1 MTMSTVSDRIAKL
14 EAAISAQEALRPTLG
29 DEVVNA
35 ALGAMRAQLDV
46 LRAGATEH
54 SLERELLELQS
65 ADLIRRL
72 STEPELDYV
81 FKHVLTQDV
90 AYSSLLLA
98 DRKSLH
104 AAVARVLESSATQR
118 TGAEASLLAEHY
130 LRAEAWD
137 EAVSHLM
144 EAGDAGARTFAHPE
158 ARLHYARALDAL
170 AHLPQTE
177 SNCRLKVDT
186 ILKLV

>member
-1 MTMSTVSDRIAKL
+1 
-14 EAAISAQEALRPTLG
+14 
-29 DEVVNA
+29 
-35 ALGAMRAQLDV
+35 MRAQLDV

-81 FKHVLTQDV
+81 FKHVLTQDA

-130 LRAEAWD
+130 LRRRSLD
-137 EAVSHLM
+137 EAVSHLTGRRRWSPHLC
-144 EAGDAGARTFAHPE
+144 ASRS
-158 ARLHYARALDAL
+158 AL
-170 AHLPQTE
+170 ALRTRSRCALPLTP
-177 SNCRLKVDT
+177 D
-186 ILKLV
+186 